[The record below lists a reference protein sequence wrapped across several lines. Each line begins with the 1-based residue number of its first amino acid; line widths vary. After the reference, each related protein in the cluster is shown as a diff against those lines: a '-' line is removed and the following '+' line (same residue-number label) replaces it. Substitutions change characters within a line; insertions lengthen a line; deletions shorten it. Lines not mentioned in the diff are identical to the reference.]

1 MSGILHRTIGFPHE
15 PAVDP
20 SNYIASQNSSWR
32 SETSQLTAPRRNL
45 IPLSFLLGRL
55 LSASASLIVVSC
67 YNPYITTDFIAS
79 SIFFLHLIPVIRDH
93 TPSPSFYQTLCLQ
106 PHHLPPPKPVI
117 TIIFVFYLL
126 YTIFTA
132 TGNITNITR
141 KASTIVTSTSCFY
154 CVEGSSGPSL
164 PFPLA
169 AWLWR
174 KKLG

>member
-1 MSGILHRTIGFPHE
+1 MK

-20 SNYIASQNSSWR
+20 SNYIASQNSSCR

-67 YNPYITTDFIAS
+67 YNPYSTTDFIAS
-79 SIFFLHLIPVIRDH
+79 SIFFLHLIPVIRDD
-93 TPSPSFYQTLCLQ
+93 TPSPSFYQTLCPSLQ

-141 KASTIVTSTSCFY
+141 KASTIVTSTSCFTVSKEAPVLL
-154 CVEGSSGPSL
+154 CLS
-164 PFPLA
+164 
-169 AWLWR
+169 LWR
-174 KKLG
+174 HGSGEKSWGNLCSTYV